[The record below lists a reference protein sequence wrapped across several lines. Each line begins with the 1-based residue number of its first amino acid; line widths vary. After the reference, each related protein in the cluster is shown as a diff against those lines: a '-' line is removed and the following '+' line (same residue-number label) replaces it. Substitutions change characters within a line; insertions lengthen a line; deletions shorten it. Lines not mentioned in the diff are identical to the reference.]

1 MPLIKYIRL
10 KVNDG
15 GYMQGVIIKGIGG
28 LYFVKVEDKVIECK
42 ARGKFRYTG
51 LSPVIGD
58 KVEIILETDNT
69 KGVIE
74 KIFKRDTEMIRPV
87 VANVTQAFVVFAF
100 RKPDLNMELLNKFLV
115 LCEHYRLNIVLCL
128 NKLDL
133 VDEVNEDLIKE
144 LKSVGCDIVLLKAK
158 EGDGLDELKT
168 RIKDN
173 ITVFCGPSGVG
184 KSTILNSILGREA
197 MKTGD
202 ISKKSQK
209 GKHTTRHS
217 ELIEY
222 EEGFLLDTPGF
233 SSLSL
238 DFIEKEELQYCFP
251 EFEKY
256 REGCRFS
263 NCMHN
268 KEPNC
273 GVKEAVEANEIYGD
287 RHKFYIK
294 TLEEIIDRGNKK

>member
-1 MPLIKYIRL
+1 
-10 KVNDG
+10 
-15 GYMQGVIIKGIGG
+15 MQGVIIKGIGG

-42 ARGKFRYTG
+42 ARGKFRYAG

-58 KVEIILETDNT
+58 KVEIMLETDES

-74 KIFKRDTEMIRPV
+74 KIFTRDNEMIRPV

-100 RKPDLNMELLNKFLV
+100 KQPDLNMDLLNKFLV
-115 LCEHYRLNIVLCL
+115 LCEFYKLKIVLCL

-133 VDEVNEDLIKE
+133 VDEVDEDLIKE
-144 LKSVGCDIVLLKAK
+144 LRSVGCDIVFLKAK
-158 EGDGLDELKT
+158 EGDGLCELKT
-168 RIKDN
+168 KIKNN
-173 ITVFCGPSGVG
+173 ISVFCGPSGVG
-184 KSTILNSILGREA
+184 KSTILNNIVGREA
-197 MKTGD
+197 MITGD

-238 DFIEKEELQYCFP
+238 DFIEKEQLQHCFP
-251 EFEKY
+251 EFEKH
-256 REGCRFS
+256 RCECRFS
-263 NCMHN
+263 NCMHY

-273 GVKEAVEANEIYGD
+273 RVKEAVEDNEIYKD
-287 RHKFYIK
+287 RYKFYIK
-294 TLEEIIDRGNKK
+294 TLEEIIARGNRK

>member
-1 MPLIKYIRL
+1 ML
-10 KVNDG
+10 KVNG
-15 GYMQGVIIKGIGG
+15 EGYMQGVIIKGIGG
-28 LYFVKVEDKVIECK
+28 LYFVKVGDKVIECK

-58 KVEIILETDNT
+58 KVEITLESDIT

-74 KIFKRDTEMIRPV
+74 KIFARDTEMIRPV

-100 RKPDLNMELLNKFLV
+100 KKPDLNMELLNKFLV

-133 VDEVNEDLIKE
+133 VSEVDEELIKE
-144 LKSVGCDIVLLKAK
+144 LKSVGCDLVFLKAK
-158 EGDGLDELKT
+158 EGQGLVELKT

-184 KSTILNSILGREA
+184 KSTILNSLLGREA

-238 DFIEKEELQYCFP
+238 DFIEKEQLQYCFP
-251 EFEKY
+251 EFEKH
-256 REGCRFS
+256 RCECRFS

-273 GVKEAVEANEIYGD
+273 GVKQAVEANEIYKD
-287 RHKFYIK
+287 RYKFYIK
-294 TLEEIIDRGNKK
+294 TLEEIIARGNKK

>member
-1 MPLIKYIRL
+1 
-10 KVNDG
+10 
-15 GYMQGVIIKGIGG
+15 MQGIIMKGIGG
-28 LYFVKVEDKVIECK
+28 LYFVKVEDKVIECT
-42 ARGKFRYTG
+42 ARGKFRYSG

-58 KVEIILETDNT
+58 KVEIMVEAGQT

-74 KIFKRDTEMIRPV
+74 KIFTRDTEMIRPV

-100 RKPDLNMELLNKFLV
+100 KKPDLNMDLLNKFLV
-115 LCEHYRLNIVLCL
+115 LCKYYKLKIVLCL

-133 VDEVNEDLIKE
+133 VKEVDDELIKE
-144 LKSVGCDIVLLKAK
+144 LKSVGCDLVFLKAK
-158 EGDGLDELKT
+158 EGEGLDELKT

-173 ITVFCGPSGVG
+173 ISVFCGPSGVG
-184 KSTILNSILGREA
+184 KSTILNSLVGREA

-202 ISKKSQK
+202 VSQKSQK

-233 SSLSL
+233 SSLNI

-251 EFEKY
+251 EFEKH
-256 REGCRFS
+256 RCECRFS
-263 NCMHN
+263 NCMHH

-273 GVKEAVEANEIYGD
+273 SVKEAVEVNEIYMD
-287 RHKFYIK
+287 RYKFYIK
-294 TLEEIIDRGNKK
+294 TLEEIIARGNKR

>member
-1 MPLIKYIRL
+1 
-10 KVNDG
+10 
-15 GYMQGVIIKGIGG
+15 MQGIIMKGIGG
-28 LYFVKVEDKVIECK
+28 LYFVKVEDKIIECT
-42 ARGKFRYTG
+42 ARGKFRYSG

-58 KVEIILETDNT
+58 KVEIMLEAED

-74 KIFKRDTEMIRPV
+74 KIFTRDTEMIRPV

-100 RKPDLNMELLNKFLV
+100 KKPDLNMDLLNKFLV
-115 LCEHYRLNIVLCL
+115 LCKYYKLKIVLCL

-133 VDEVNEDLIKE
+133 VNEVDDELIKE
-144 LKSVGCDIVLLKAK
+144 LKSVGCDLVFLKAK
-158 EGDGLDELKT
+158 EGEGLDELKT

-173 ITVFCGPSGVG
+173 ISVFCGPSGVG
-184 KSTILNSILGREA
+184 KSTILNSLVGREA
-197 MKTGD
+197 MKTGE
-202 ISKKSQK
+202 ISQKSQK

-233 SSLSL
+233 SSLNI

-256 REGCRFS
+256 RCECRFS

-273 GVKEAVEANEIYGD
+273 SVKEAVEVNEIYMD
-287 RHKFYIK
+287 RYKFYIK
-294 TLEEIIDRGNKK
+294 TLEEIIARGNKR

>member
-1 MPLIKYIRL
+1 MVI
-10 KVNDG
+10 VG

-28 LYFVKVEDKVIECK
+28 LYFVKVENKVIECK
-42 ARGKFRYTG
+42 ARGKFRYAG

-58 KVEIILETDNT
+58 KVEIMLEVDPS

-74 KIFKRDTEMIRPV
+74 KIFARDNEMIRPV

-100 RKPDLNMELLNKFLV
+100 KQPDLNMDLLNKFLV
-115 LCEHYRLNIVLCL
+115 LCEFYKLKIVLCL

-133 VDEVNEDLIKE
+133 VEGVDDALIKE
-144 LKSVGCDIVLLKAK
+144 LKSVGCDIVFLKAK
-158 EGDGLDELKT
+158 EGEGLEELKT
-168 RIKDN
+168 KIKNN
-173 ITVFCGPSGVG
+173 ISVFCGPSGVG

-197 MKTGD
+197 MITGD

-222 EEGFLLDTPGF
+222 KEGFLLDTPGF

-238 DFIEKEELQYCFP
+238 DFIDKEQLQHCFP
-251 EFEKY
+251 EFEKH
-256 REGCRFS
+256 RCECRFS
-263 NCMHN
+263 NCMHY

-273 GVKEAVEANEIYGD
+273 RVKEAVEDNEIYRD
-287 RHKFYIK
+287 RYKFYVK
-294 TLEEIIDRGNKK
+294 TLEEIIARGNRK

>member
-1 MPLIKYIRL
+1 
-10 KVNDG
+10 
-15 GYMQGVIIKGIGG
+15 MQGVIIKGIGG
-28 LYFVKVEDKVIECK
+28 LYFVKVDDKVIECK

-51 LSPVIGD
+51 LTPVIGD
-58 KVEIILETDNT
+58 KVEILLEADVS

-74 KIFKRDTEMIRPV
+74 KIFTRDTEMIRPA

-100 RKPDLNMELLNKFLV
+100 KKPDLNMDLLNKFLV
-115 LCEHYRLNIVLCL
+115 LCEYYRLNIVLCL

-133 VDEVNEDLIKE
+133 VEEVDEDLIKE
-144 LKSVGCDIVLLKAK
+144 LKSVGCDIVFLKAK
-158 EGDGLDELKT
+158 EGEGLSELKT
-168 RIKDN
+168 KIKDN

-184 KSTILNSILGREA
+184 KSTILNSLLGREA

-233 SSLSL
+233 SALSL
-238 DFIEKEELQYCFP
+238 DFIEKEQLQDCFP
-251 EFEKY
+251 EFEKHKCN
-256 REGCRFS
+256 CRFS
-263 NCMHN
+263 NCMHY

-273 GVKEAVEANEIYGD
+273 RVKEAVEANEIYND
-287 RHKFYIK
+287 RYKFYIK
-294 TLEEIIDRGNKK
+294 TLEEIISRGNKK